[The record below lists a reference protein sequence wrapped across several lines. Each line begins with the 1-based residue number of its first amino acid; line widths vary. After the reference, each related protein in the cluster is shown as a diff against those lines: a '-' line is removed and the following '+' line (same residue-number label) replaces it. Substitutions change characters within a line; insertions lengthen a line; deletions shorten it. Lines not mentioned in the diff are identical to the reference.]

1 MLKPRTV
8 LAVVAPAALAVF
20 PILALWAENAREATA
35 SDLFLPLG
43 TALAFGIV
51 LTSVGALLLDGRD
64 RGAVWAAACV
74 VLLWLWSPAA
84 AALAPAAAGPVA
96 AGAAVGV
103 LGFASAALLAWRMR
117 RAPIRDELVFALGA
131 VALLLVALPL
141 TRLLW
146 TLQGERSAPGE
157 RSVFAAPA
165 PSGSGAPASGEPG
178 SGGPD
183 IYWIVLDA
191 FGRADVLRDEYGIER
206 GLAEDLED
214 LGFYV
219 AERAVANYST
229 TLHTLPSVLN
239 KDYVRTLVPGTDP
252 DGRAVGPL
260 FHLMRDS
267 RVVRSLRERG
277 YTWIAYSS
285 GYASTEVGEAADVVI
300 EPPAPLTEF
309 QMHLLER
316 SPLGWLADELPM
328 RSPYR
333 AHRRRILHVL
343 ETLPEIAEDPR
354 PTFTF
359 AHLLSPH
366 HPFVFGEGG
375 EDVSPADRPF
385 RFNDG
390 GVGGRPAAP
399 GEVHEE
405 YVEAYRAQTIYIG
418 TRVAEMVAE
427 LLAQSPEPP
436 IIIVQSDHGPNSRW
450 PHVDPAERMPIL
462 LAFFAPPDVEA
473 LLDPRMSP
481 VNSFRA
487 VLHGVFGDD
496 LPRLP
501 DRHYLSSYEEPWRF
515 EPVHRPLRPLPPL
528 RPEPREPPGR
538 EDGDGN

>member
-1 MLKPRTV
+1 MGSRAMLKPRTL
-8 LAVVAPAALAVF
+8 LAVFAPSALAVF

-43 TALAFGIV
+43 AAAALGIA
-51 LTSVGALLLDGRD
+51 LTGVGGLLLGGRD

-84 AALAPAAAGPVA
+84 ATLAPAIGGAIA
-96 AGAAVGV
+96 AGAALGV
-103 LGFASAALLAWRMR
+103 LGLAIALLLGWRMR
-117 RAPIRDELVFALGA
+117 RGRLRDDLVLALGA
-131 VALLLVALPL
+131 GALLLVALPS

-146 TLQGERSAPGE
+146 TLHGEGSAPAALA
-157 RSVFAAPA
+157 VADAPA
-165 PSGSGAPASGEPG
+165 PSGPGEPG
-178 SGGPD
+178 GGGPD

-191 FGRADVLRDEYGIER
+191 FGRADVLRDDYGIER
-206 GLAEDLED
+206 GLAEDLEE

-219 AERAVANYST
+219 AARSVANYST
-229 TLHTLPSVLN
+229 TLHTLPSILN
-239 KDYVRTLVPGTDP
+239 KNYVHTLVPGTNP
-252 DGRAVGPL
+252 DWRAVGPL

-267 RVVRSLRERG
+267 RVVRNLRARG

-285 GYASTEVGEAADVVI
+285 GYASTEVGDAADVVI
-300 EPPAPLTEF
+300 EPPAALTEF
-309 QMHLLER
+309 QMHLVER
-316 SPLGWLADELPM
+316 SPLGWLAEKLPM

-366 HPFVFGEGG
+366 HPFVFGEDG
-375 EDVSPADRPF
+375 EDVSRTDRPF

-390 GVGGRPAAP
+390 GVGGRRAEP

-405 YVEAYRAQTIYIG
+405 YIEAYRAQTIYIG
-418 TRVAEMVAE
+418 KRVAEMVAE
-427 LLAQSPEPP
+427 LLARSPEPP
-436 IIIVQSDHGPNSRW
+436 IIIVQGDHGPNSRW

-462 LAFFAPPDVEA
+462 LAIFGPPEVEA

-481 VNSFRA
+481 VNSFRV
-487 VLHGVFGDD
+487 VLSGVFGDE

-501 DRHYLSSYEEPWRF
+501 DRHYLSSYERPWRF
-515 EPVHRPLRPLPPL
+515 EPVDRPLRPPPRPPPL
-528 RPEPREPPGR
+528 PERAEA
-538 EDGDGN
+538 DGD